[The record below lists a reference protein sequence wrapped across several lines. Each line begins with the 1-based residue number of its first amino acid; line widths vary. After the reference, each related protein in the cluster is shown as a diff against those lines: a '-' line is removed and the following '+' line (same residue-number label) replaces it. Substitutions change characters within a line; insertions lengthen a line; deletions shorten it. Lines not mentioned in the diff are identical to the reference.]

1 MSVLSIGEYMVMI
14 HSPMDSTDIVALYK
28 LTYHNHEFVEGNN
41 VSAVH
46 R

>member
-14 HSPMDSTDIVALYK
+14 HSPMDSTDIVAPYK
-28 LTYHNHEFVEGNN
+28 
-41 VSAVH
+41 SAVH